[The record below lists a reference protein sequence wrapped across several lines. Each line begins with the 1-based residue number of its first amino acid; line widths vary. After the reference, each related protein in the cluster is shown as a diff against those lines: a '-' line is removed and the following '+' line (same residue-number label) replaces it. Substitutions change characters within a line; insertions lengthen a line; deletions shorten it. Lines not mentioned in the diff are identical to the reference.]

1 MILIIRFYNTVKY
14 RYSHANKVAVVIVC
28 KLVTAGSASSL
39 QAGSECLSKSILASK
54 DPGDFTALNIQRL
67 PYFQRDLEDRLGEKP
82 IHKKQHEC
90 IKAIIIGLNLF

>member
-1 MILIIRFYNTVKY
+1 MQVKLL
-14 RYSHANKVAVVIVC
+14 SLLFVNF
-28 KLVTAGSASSL
+28 VTAGSASSI

-90 IKAIIIGLNLF
+90 IKAIIISLNLF